1 MLKELNIPATIVIVR
16 TGLRGD
22 FEDSPASLAPFD
34 HAIAYV
40 PSIDHYLD
48 GTAEYTGSDELPG
61 MDRGALALQV
71 NEGHPK
77 LVHLPD
83 PPASESV
90 TTRTVEAV
98 LANDGSATMSY
109 KAHVTGVTAVS
120 WRARYHAEATRK
132 QRLQEDLGSEY
143 AGLEV
148 QQATANDLEDV
159 EIAPEVKVTA
169 KVPTFG
175 RKDAGTLSVPVGP
188 SSYLVREYAS
198 LSQRKLDIR
207 LRAQSTSVSDHVVKI
222 PAGSKV
228 LTSPVATS
236 GTTPFGNYSV
246 TVDNASGVVHVKT
259 TVAIT
264 KTRISVAE
272 YPAFRA
278 FCESADR
285 ALGQRLVLSASK

>member
-1 MLKELNIPATIVIVR
+1 
-16 TGLRGD
+16 
-22 FEDSPASLAPFD
+22 
-34 HAIAYV
+34 
-40 PSIDHYLD
+40 
-48 GTAEYTGSDELPG
+48 